1 MEGRIEVFLSN
12 SEIELINNVII
23 IINKWENNEILNI
36 CSKLVCSVIFFRDA
50 T

>member
-12 SEIELINNVII
+12 FEIELINNVII
-23 IINKWENNEILNI
+23 ISKWENNEILNV